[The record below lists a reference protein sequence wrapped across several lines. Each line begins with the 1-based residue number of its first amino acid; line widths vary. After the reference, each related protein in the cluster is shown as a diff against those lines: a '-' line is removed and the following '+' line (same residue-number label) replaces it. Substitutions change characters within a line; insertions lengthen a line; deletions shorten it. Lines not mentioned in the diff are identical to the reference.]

1 MPIKTGIRRPRRGA
15 ERVRSSALRAR
26 MRDEHT
32 TAATRDSRRARRRR
46 RGRRVVLIVVSLVLV
61 AAGAIAWFATR
72 SGSRASSVAGGP
84 ELSPRAGSITSA
96 RWRTLFDDEFAGTQ
110 LGTGH
115 WTTCY
120 WWETTGCTNEGN
132 HELEWYQPANVQVR
146 DGALNL
152 QARRQPIV
160 GDGKHYDYTSG
171 MAATVGRSENRFAF
185 RYGFVET
192 RVLVPQGTGFWP
204 AFWMLPTS
212 RSSTPE
218 VDIFEML
225 GDQPRTVSMHVH
237 WRGPGDNELADG
249 VDWSGPD
256 FTAGWHTFGLD
267 WEPDHLTWYIDGVAR
282 WQVTDP
288 SRIPHEPMYLIANLA
303 VGGDNTV
310 PPTPRTPFPSTFALD
325 YVRVWQRG

>member
-1 MPIKTGIRRPRRGA
+1 
-15 ERVRSSALRAR
+15 

-120 WWETTGCTNEGN
+120 WWETTGCTNQGN

-267 WEPDHLTWYIDGVAR
+267 WEPDHLTWYVDGVAR